1 MAFPRYIICPCPA
14 LAQCRPHSGNALV
27 VLRAITPCYKDGA
40 ENFSFFP
47 MAKTCRKWKNLQR
60 EQGRSRHGTQEP
72 TSRMKYSLHYSLEH
86 SLQNTL

>member
-1 MAFPRYIICPCPA
+1 
-14 LAQCRPHSGNALV
+14 
-27 VLRAITPCYKDGA
+27 
-40 ENFSFFP
+40 
-47 MAKTCRKWKNLQR
+47 LQR